1 MLNETFSVIFKHRML
16 QSLTKLNGDQDLI
29 LILQIAIKNGMIHN
43 WGLVEFQSS
52 GEAEA
57 TMQALQ
63 GETIEGQGIRVQ
75 FCIPGV
81 HAINIYM
88 AFVNNPMDAV
98 QEKKALLENT
108 PSSKVYDQL
117 NSLAKQNPWFVANL
131 QNIMASSAF
140 NSSNN
145 NTHPPGVIQPLKTSN
160 QTDAADPAQA
170 ALILLL
176 AGKVSQG
183 SKDQN
188 NALFNGIVKQMSN
201 GINAT
206 EILRSI
212 IKPQQPHEDLIQ
224 SAINMAGMVDDTTM
238 KASKASPTP
247 PSPPISQHQQQPP
260 KSDKCPLLTELLYKS
275 FQARLAKEQRMK
287 ALKDQESSHTSNHQS
302 NAAAAAFNAAA
313 AAQMVVN
320 ASQQQ
325 LTTNVAAAASVSS
338 EAVSAAYNFLGAN
351 PNAMSHVSHQE
362 MLQQPQQPQLSSY
375 PHLLYYSPQ
384 MMTPASMWPQYPG
397 GTLLPTPP
405 QATQPSTSHQSLM
418 IHPSMM
424 HLANGGAHV
433 QGIKR
438 AAPPVMYANMEKRMK
453 LA

>member
-1 MLNETFSVIFKHRML
+1 
-16 QSLTKLNGDQDLI
+16 
-29 LILQIAIKNGMIHN
+29 MIHN

-145 NTHPPGVIQPLKTSN
+145 NTHPPGVIQPLKTN

-224 SAINMAGMVDDTTM
+224 AAINMAGVVEDTKM

-247 PSPPISQHQQQPP
+247 PSPPISQQQP

-287 ALKDQESSHTSNHQS
+287 ALKEQESSHTSHQS
-302 NAAAAAFNAAA
+302 NAATAAFNAAA

-325 LTTNVAAAASVSS
+325 LTTNVAATASVSS

-351 PNAMSHVSHQE
+351 PNPMSHVSHQE
-362 MLQQPQQPQLSSY
+362 MLHQPQQPQLSSY
-375 PHLLYYSPQ
+375 PHLLYYSQ
-384 MMTPASMWPQYPG
+384 MMAPAAAAASMWPQYPG